1 MNREDSL
8 ETLGLTL
15 RAEICLKA
23 QEIYTINKLLEC
35 TEQRVLD
42 IPNLGPKSLKGIV
55 ECLNA
60 HGLKLRGQS

>member
-1 MNREDSL
+1 MTQDEII
-8 ETLGLTL
+8 ETLGLTY

-23 QEIYTINKLLEC
+23 QDIYTINQLLEC
-35 TEQRVLD
+35 TEKRVLN

-55 ECLNA
+55 ERLNA